1 MKRVF
6 ATLLA
11 ASAIPVLG
19 GTAIAAE
26 ITFWHSFTQPVRIAA
41 MEESAAMFEADTG
54 HKVNLEVVPWNKVE
68 EKWTTAAAGGTL
80 PDVSICLP
88 SVCMDM
94 NEAGVVRSLDGV
106 VGLMGGTE
114 AFASQAMLNSFDIVD
129 GELISLPFYSHARLL
144 IYRKDI
150 FDELGLQPPKT
161 WDEMISVA
169 EATTSAP
176 DRYGLVQFLDA
187 GDTGTTQYLFLVMQA
202 NGGTFLGPDGNAS
215 FNTPENV
222 EAVRTLLKL
231 YEVGSPPGELTIGY
245 HKDLFDIFTSGKTA
259 MVFDT
264 AFLIGISMD
273 KAPDLV
279 DKLGFAAPP
288 AGTQTPWRI
297 GHVGI
302 TVLES
307 DNGEIADQWVE
318 FLYRD
323 DNYIRFVHTIPAGM
337 YPVTK
342 SAAENPAFFAH
353 PVIERF
359 SDAAR
364 LTLEGVANGTDI
376 GVVHGPNRNVSA
388 VYGSGIIERMMQDII
403 LNGTDVGVAVAAAH
417 EEIQT
422 LIDRTRSR

>member
-1 MKRVF
+1 MKRMF
-6 ATLLA
+6 AAILA
-11 ASAIPVLG
+11 ASVPALG
-19 GTAIAAE
+19 STAIAGE

-41 MEESAAMFEADTG
+41 MEESAASFKAETG
-54 HKVNLEVVPWNKVE
+54 HTVNLEVVPWNKVE

-94 NEAGVVRSLDGV
+94 NEAGVLRSLDGV
-106 VGLMGGTE
+106 LGMMGGTD
-114 AFASQAMLNSFDIVD
+114 AFASQAMLTSFDIVD
-129 GELISLPFYSHARLL
+129 DTLISLPFYSHARLL

-150 FDELGLQPPKT
+150 FEELGVEPPNT
-161 WDEMISVA
+161 WDEMIAVA

-176 DRYGLVQFLDA
+176 DRYGMVQFLDA

-215 FNTPENV
+215 FNTPGNV

-231 YEVGSPPGELTIGY
+231 YEVGSPAGELTLSY
-245 HKDLFDIFTSGKTA
+245 HNDLFDTFTSGKTV

-288 AGTQTPWRI
+288 SGSQTPWRI
-297 GHVGI
+297 GHVGV
-302 TVLES
+302 TVFES
-307 DNGEIADQWVE
+307 DNGDITDEWLA

-342 SAAENPAFFAH
+342 SAADNPEFFAH

-359 SDAAR
+359 SNAAK

-388 VYGSGIIERMMQDII
+388 VYGSGIIERRMQDII
-403 LNGTDVGVAVAAAH
+403 LNGADVEAAVADAH
-417 EEIQT
+417 DEIQT
-422 LIDRTRSR
+422 LIDRTANR

>member
-1 MKRVF
+1 MKRLLVIM
-6 ATLLA
+6 LA
-11 ASAIPVLG
+11 AATPTMMG
-19 GTAIAAE
+19 AADAEE

-41 MEESAAMFEADTG
+41 MEESAKLFEAETG
-54 HKVNLEVVPWNKVE
+54 HTVNLEVVPWNKVE

-94 NEAGVVRSLDGV
+94 NEAGVSRAMDGV
-106 VGLMGGTE
+106 TALMGGAE
-114 AFASQAMLNSFDIVD
+114 AFASQGLLDSFNVVD
-129 GELISLPFYSHARLL
+129 GKLISLPFYGHARLL
-144 IYRKDI
+144 IYRKDV
-150 FDELGLQPPKT
+150 FEELGLEPPAT
-161 WDEMISVA
+161 WEDLISVA
-169 EATTSAP
+169 ESTTSAP
-176 DRYGLVQFLDA
+176 DRYGLVQMLDA

-202 NGGTFLGPDGNAS
+202 NGGTYLGPDGNAS

-231 YEVGSPPGELTIGY
+231 YEAGSPPGELTLGY
-245 HKDLFDIFTSGKTA
+245 HKDLFDLFTSGKTV

-288 AGTQTPWRI
+288 AGMQTPWRI

-307 DNGEIADQWVE
+307 DNSEVADQWVA

-337 YPVTK
+337 YPATK
-342 SAAENPAFFAH
+342 SAAQNPEFFAH

-359 SDAAR
+359 QNAAK
-364 LTLEGVANGTDI
+364 LTLEGIANGTDI
-376 GVVHGPNRNVSA
+376 GFVHGPSQNASA

-403 LNGTDVGVAVAAAH
+403 LNGTDVEQAVADAH
-417 EEIQT
+417 DEIQT